1 MAWFH
6 LQWDLGTSIL
16 YKKFA
21 LGILSCHPHQD
32 NVNLHLDSQPA
43 RQILPL
49 ESFSPEAW
57 NGGNKT
63 AFVSYECP
71 KESAG
76 KEAREWFLNW
86 IKRAASETSIFFLFS
101 IWSFLFLASKMQKS
115 PSVRYPWLFLFCCQG
130 PQIKIPRERR
140 MRFEISSFL
149 LIFLVYHLFSSST
162 IIDVFICFIKIH
174 S

>member
-1 MAWFH
+1 MPWFH

-71 KESAG
+71 KESAR

-130 PQIKIPRERR
+130 PQIKTPHASVAWDSNFRPFYWYFWCI
-140 MRFEISSFL
+140 
-149 LIFLVYHLFSSST
+149 
-162 IIDVFICFIKIH
+162 ICFPH
-174 S
+174 QPL